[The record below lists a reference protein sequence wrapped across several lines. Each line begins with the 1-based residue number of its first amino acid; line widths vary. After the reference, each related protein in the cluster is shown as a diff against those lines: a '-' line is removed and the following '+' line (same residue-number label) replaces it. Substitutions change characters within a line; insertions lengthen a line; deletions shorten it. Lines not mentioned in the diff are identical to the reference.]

1 MRKDQQEELRRLEE
15 ALMEMDQPEPEED
28 ADQWLEDFYYVPEE
42 DYAEPYDV
50 YNTDEAD
57 VDLDDYSEDVH
68 GGRQSGGCLVP
79 ILLFLTLVLCALVG
93 FVLWKQGVIG

>member
-50 YNTDEAD
+50 YNTDEAEMCMVVANP
-57 VDLDDYSEDVH
+57 VD
-68 GGRQSGGCLVP
+68 
-79 ILLFLTLVLCALVG
+79 VLCRSCC
-93 FVLWKQGVIG
+93 F